1 MKYLFV
7 ACLLCLSVLSA
18 VAKVPAMN
26 KIRLTNNWEYLKGD
40 LGGIWEAVRPAAPGS
55 SEAVPIW
62 QPVTLPHCFNAEDA
76 VDPDVNYYEGPGWY
90 KTLLAI
96 DNPYRNGR
104 IVLDFDGRDRRRMSM
119 SIRLM
124 SVAMLAVMTVGM
136 SILRMR

>member
-55 SEAVPIW
+55 
-62 QPVTLPHCFNAEDA
+62 
-76 VDPDVNYYEGPGWY
+76 
-90 KTLLAI
+90 LLR
-96 DNPYRNGR
+96 YL
-104 IVLDFDGRDRRRMSM
+104 IVLMPKM
-119 SIRLM
+119 LLIR
-124 SVAMLAVMTVGM
+124 T
-136 SILRMR
+136 

>member
-55 SEAVPIW
+55 SEFPS
-62 QPVTLPHCFNAEDA
+62 
-76 VDPDVNYYEGPGWY
+76 GS
-90 KTLLAI
+90 LLR
-96 DNPYRNGR
+96 YL
-104 IVLDFDGRDRRRMSM
+104 IVLMPKM
-119 SIRLM
+119 LLIR
-124 SVAMLAVMTVGM
+124 T
-136 SILRMR
+136 

>member
-55 SEAVPIW
+55 SEAVPI
-62 QPVTLPHCFNAEDA
+62 CS
-76 VDPDVNYYEGPGWY
+76 
-90 KTLLAI
+90 LLR
-96 DNPYRNGR
+96 YL
-104 IVLDFDGRDRRRMSM
+104 IVLMPKM
-119 SIRLM
+119 LLIR
-124 SVAMLAVMTVGM
+124 T
-136 SILRMR
+136 

>member
-18 VAKVPAMN
+18 GAKVPAMN

-76 VDPDVNYYEGPGWY
+76 VDPD
-90 KTLLAI
+90 
-96 DNPYRNGR
+96 
-104 IVLDFDGRDRRRMSM
+104 GRDRRRMSM